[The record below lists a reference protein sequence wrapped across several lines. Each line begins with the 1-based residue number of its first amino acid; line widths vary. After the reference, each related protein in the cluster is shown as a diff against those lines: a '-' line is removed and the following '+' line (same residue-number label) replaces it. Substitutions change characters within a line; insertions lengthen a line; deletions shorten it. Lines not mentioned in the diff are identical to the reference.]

1 MSTEIIFKALAFA
14 SEKHKNQKRKGGS
27 APPYINHPI
36 KVAKVLVENNEENNF
51 DLIAAAILHDTI
63 EDTNT
68 NKEELE
74 LIFGKEVCKIVCE
87 CTDDKNLKKH
97 ERKQYQID
105 SAAAASLQ
113 AKKLKIADK
122 ICNMMDIKD
131 DPPKNWSLDRKID
144 YLDWCEKVFEAGLRG
159 VSEKLEANFILE
171 LKNSREKL
179 KET

>member
-14 SEKHKNQKRKGGS
+14 SEKHKDQKRKGGS
-27 APPYINHPI
+27 ESPYINHPI
-36 KVAKVLVENNEENNF
+36 KVAKILVENNEENNAT
-51 DLIAAAILHDTI
+51 LLAAAILHDTI

-74 LIFGKEVCKIVCE
+74 DLFGFEVCKIVCE
-87 CTDDKNLKKH
+87 CTDDKTLKKH
-97 ERKQYQID
+97 ERKQFQID
-105 SAAAASLQ
+105 SAAGASNQ

-131 DPPKNWSLDRKID
+131 DPPKNWSTNRRLD

-159 VSEKLEANFILE
+159 VNEKLEANFIQE
-171 LKNSREKL
+171 LNNSRQKL
-179 KET
+179 NDV